1 MTSLAAAV
9 AKHATHFPAW
19 DHVQEKEAALSQLA
33 DVAQRQK
40 ACIAALH
47 KERAELAARSAD
59 PAQVAALRNEAAALQ
74 RRLMDL
80 NALKVT
86 PISFMRRPLPHGV
99 SSLVHK
105 SCLPAVPAT

>member
-1 MTSLAAAV
+1 MTHKA
-9 AKHATHFPAW
+9 
-19 DHVQEKEAALSQLA
+19 HVTALYHLQEKETALSQLT
-33 DVAQRQK
+33 DLAQRQK

-47 KERAELAARSAD
+47 RERAELTARSAD

-86 PISFMRRPLPHGV
+86 PISYKRRPLPHGV
-99 SSLVHK
+99 SSLVHRG
-105 SCLPAVPAT
+105 CLPAVPAT